1 MAKRIQEIR
10 TNLPKGELSLKDA
23 VEVVQ
28 KNATAKFDETLE
40 LAMNLN
46 IDPRKTDQSIRG
58 MVSLPNGTGKN
69 VRVAVFAQDDKAKA
83 AKEAGAD
90 IVGTDD
96 LVAIIKSGKVDF
108 DLCIA
113 SPDMMAMVGQV
124 AKILGPKGLM
134 PSPKLGTVTQD
145 VAGAVVLAK
154 KGQAEFRADKTGIV
168 HAGVGKKT
176 FAADKLVENIM
187 SFVDAVVKAKP
198 TGIKGTFLK
207 SVHLSSTMGGSVKVS
222 LAELK

>member
-1 MAKRIQEIR
+1 MAKRIHEIR
-10 TNLPKGELSLKDA
+10 ANLPKEELSLKSA
-23 VEVVQ
+23 IEAVQ
-28 KNATAKFDETLE
+28 KNANAKFDETLE

-46 IDPRKTDQSIRG
+46 IDTRKSDQSIRG

-83 AKEAGAD
+83 AIKAGAD
-90 IVGTDD
+90 LVGADD
-96 LVAIIKSGKVDF
+96 LVKSIKSGKVDF

-145 VAGAVVLAK
+145 VAAAVALAK
-154 KGQAEFRADKTGIV
+154 KGQAEFRADKTGII
-168 HAGVGKKT
+168 HAGIGKKT
-176 FAADKLVENIM
+176 FSADKLVENIM
-187 SFVDAVVKAKP
+187 SFVGEVVKAKP
-198 TGIKGTFLK
+198 AGIKGTFLK